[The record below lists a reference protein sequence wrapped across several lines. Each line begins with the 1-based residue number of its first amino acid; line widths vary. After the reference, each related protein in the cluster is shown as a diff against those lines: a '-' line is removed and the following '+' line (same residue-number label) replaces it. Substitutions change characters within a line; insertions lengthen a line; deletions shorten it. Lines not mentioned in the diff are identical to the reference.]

1 MKESTKAIIRTIIL
15 EDESLTTHE
24 RETLLHFLKH
34 GTIRFD
40 DISEKSML
48 LTANGAAEAL
58 GMSTDTFKGIRD
70 QAALIGLKELCGVEV
85 TPHTVMFS
93 RVHLA
98 RYSLGE
104 YDLCWRGKPP
114 SPKSTS
120 SHLVEASWVVPFTL
134 EAVH

>member
-1 MKESTKAIIRTIIL
+1 MNESIKAIFHTIIL
-15 EDESLTTHE
+15 KEESLTTLE
-24 RETLLHFLKH
+24 RESLLHFLKH

-40 DISEKSML
+40 DISGKSML
-48 LTANGAAEAL
+48 LTAKDAAKVL
-58 GMSTDTFKGIRD
+58 GMSTDTFKKIRD

-85 TPHTVMFS
+85 TPGNFMYS

-114 SPKSTS
+114 APKSTS